1 MIIYNHYYYY
11 IGYVKRKD
19 VVIYTLLITNFVDE
33 LSNCMKNLE
42 TRKFRSNL
50 MHEIEIN
57 LKHDVKNVFH
67 LGIIFTRIF
76 DNSGYRWMIY
86 YSRGQRVIGNEKGE
100 AESSIHR

>member
-1 MIIYNHYYYY
+1 
-11 IGYVKRKD
+11 
-19 VVIYTLLITNFVDE
+19 
-33 LSNCMKNLE
+33 
-42 TRKFRSNL
+42 

-86 YSRGQRVIGNEKGE
+86 YSRGQRVIGNEKGQKRRVRFIVE
-100 AESSIHR
+100 TFHSK

>member
-1 MIIYNHYYYY
+1 MSII
-11 IGYVKRKD
+11 IIILATLEKRCY
-19 VVIYTLLITNFVDE
+19 IYTLSYITNFVDE
-33 LSNCMKNLE
+33 LSNCVKNLE